1 VRHSKIG
8 CPTSGLVKMR
18 RTRIEH
24 ILSAFLVRFTPVSDR
39 RADIRNRQLRA
50 NRDLTHRL
58 FDHLVGAQQE
68 CLRDREAEPI
78 RSHGAV
84 TPVGETRRA

>member
-50 NRDLTHRL
+50 NRDLTHRSKKHRYSITSSARSKNVSGIVRPSQ
-58 FDHLVGAQQE
+58 FDHTAL
-68 CLRDREAEPI
+68 
-78 RSHGAV
+78 
-84 TPVGETRRA
+84 